1 MMNILRD
8 EKQTRRAY
16 SAAQDCL
23 RLCSARPARPGR
35 EMLRIGDEERC
46 NGWEMCCQAGT
57 DSGRRGSDEW
67 MRGAEKQIPGAVH
80 RYVRCR
86 SSARGIS

>member
-8 EKQTRRAY
+8 EKQTRRACP
-16 SAAQDCL
+16 AAQDCL
-23 RLCSARPARPGR
+23 RLCSARTARPGR
-35 EMLRIGDEERC
+35 D
-46 NGWEMCCQAGT
+46 
-57 DSGRRGSDEW
+57 DEW
-67 MRGAEKQIPGAVH
+67 MRGAEKQMPGAVH